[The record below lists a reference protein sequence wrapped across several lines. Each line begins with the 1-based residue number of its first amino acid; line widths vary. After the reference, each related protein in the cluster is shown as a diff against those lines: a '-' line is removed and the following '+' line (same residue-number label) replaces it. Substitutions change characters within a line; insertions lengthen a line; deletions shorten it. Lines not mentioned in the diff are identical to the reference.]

1 MNTLLAEFLN
11 VVGVFTHWAMS
22 YLIPASASEINI
34 LHIAVWTPDT
44 LGLVTLSGGMV
55 RRMTP
60 KQIRTAQ
67 TDTPQKLAHVA
78 KPNPS
83 PRKASNQRKRV
94 ASTRAARA
102 KAAAKREQ
110 EAPQRAQAQ
119 EEAKAQRAVLRAQ
132 AAQAQEEA
140 KAQRA
145 AQRAATRAQ
154 AASGCATR
162 KPRCR
167 GAERVGSR
175 WRRVA
180 GACARAHHGG

>member
-1 MNTLLAEFLN
+1 MSSKLSHSNNDPLS
-11 VVGVFTHWAMS
+11 VFST
-22 YLIPASASEINI
+22 Y
-34 LHIAVWTPDT
+34 
-44 LGLVTLSGGMV
+44 
-55 RRMTP
+55 RMTP

-110 EAPQRAQAQ
+110 EAPQRAQAQEEAKAQRAAERAVKQAQASAQRAQAQAQ